1 MSLFLFRHKTQD
13 RRHKIWDWG
22 QTPPRLRTGF
32 MPKMDGMLAKILSS
46 MHLYCRGELNSTA
59 SSMNYF

>member
-32 MPKMDGMLAKILSS
+32 MPKMDGMLAKILV
-46 MHLYCRGELNSTA
+46 HPLIP
-59 SSMNYF
+59 